1 MSSKRLGL
9 SVTVVLLALWSGHSR
24 SAAVRAQGSKGSDGR
39 PLVLDRVPV
48 RAIQDPHPSFNG
60 ITMDA
65 DRREV
70 FIADD
75 NRANILVYDAE
86 FPPTDKVVEPRRQI
100 AGPGTHLGYICTLA
114 ISPEDNEI
122 FTVDND
128 WKDNMT
134 VYPLTGNGE
143 VAPRR
148 ELNVSHGGWGIF
160 LDRKHNE
167 LLFTVEHTNQVTV
180 YRKTADGD
188 EDPVRN
194 IQGPETG
201 LADPHGIFVDTDT
214 NELFVTNH
222 GNWRKTEPGEGGTL
236 FFGKHTERGLAAA
249 AARRLN
255 PSTGQF
261 LPPSITVFPREAHGN
276 VKPLRAIQGPHT
288 LLNLPLGIY
297 LDPVNDQLVVAN
309 AGDSSILF
317 FDKSASG
324 DAPPVRVIKGPATG
338 IDGPSGV
345 VVDGKRNE
353 IWVTNW
359 NNHTATV
366 YTRNAAG
373 NARPLRTLRSAP
385 KGTPVTG
392 FGNPG
397 GVVYDAKRKE
407 LLVPN

>member
-1 MSSKRLGL
+1 MSRRSFGL
-9 SVTVVLLALWSGHSR
+9 AVTVVLLALWAAHSQ
-24 SAAVRAQGSKGSDGR
+24 SAAVRAQGSNDNDRR
-39 PLVLDRVPV
+39 PLVLDRAPV
-48 RAIQDPHPSFNG
+48 RAIQDPLPSFNG
-60 ITMDA
+60 IALDA

-86 FPPTDKVVEPRRQI
+86 FPPTNKVVEPRRQI

-114 ISPEDNEI
+114 VSPQDNEI

-143 VAPRR
+143 LAPRR
-148 ELNVSHGGWGIF
+148 ELNVNHGTWGIF
-160 LDRKHNE
+160 LDQKHNE
-167 LLFTVEHTNQVTV
+167 LLLTVEHTNQIVV
-180 YRKTADGD
+180 YRKTADED
-188 EDPVRN
+188 EDPLRN
-194 IQGPETG
+194 IQGPQTG
-201 LADPHGIFVDTDT
+201 LADPHGIFVDTGS

-236 FFGKHTERGLAAA
+236 FFGKRTRVRTVGV
-249 AARRLN
+249 RQLN
-255 PSTGQF
+255 PSTGRF
-261 LPPSITVFPREAHGN
+261 LPPSITVFSREARGD
-276 VKPLRAIQGPHT
+276 VKPLRTIQGPHT

-297 LDPVNDQLVVAN
+297 LDPAGGQLVVAN

-317 FDKSASG
+317 FDKNASG

-345 VVDGKRNE
+345 VVDSKRNE
-353 IWVTNW
+353 LWVTNW
-359 NNHTATV
+359 NNHTATI
-366 YTRNAAG
+366 YARNATG
-373 NARPLRTLRSAP
+373 NAKPLRTLRSAP
-385 KGTPVTG
+385 RGTPITG